1 MVLIHQMENDMAEIA
16 SVSTKEKEK
25 VLIVDDVEVN
35 RFVLSN
41 IIKSMGYVP
50 VTAENGKVAYE
61 LIKES
66 APALILLDVAM
77 PEMDGFELTG
87 ILKADVNTRDIPI
100 IFISAFDETADM
112 VKGFK
117 LGGQDYVVKPFVPE
131 VVKARVGV
139 HLQFYNTKKELQD
152 SNRRLQASLS
162 NQLRQIEEE
171 RRGVLYALANL
182 ARTNSMY
189 GDDYIE
195 RLQFDCR
202 IIAQA
207 LQIADIYSDVLSDS
221 YVDTLEMAAPL
232 MDIGN
237 VAVSSN
243 ILQKDSEL
251 SAEDREYIKKHTTV
265 GSKLLRDIT
274 LKKDY
279 RDFVDLAID
288 IAKCH
293 HENWDGS
300 GYPEGLKGD
309 EIPLSAQIVSVA
321 SVFCALTSDR
331 AYRSAYSFDE
341 AIGIMDQI
349 HETRFNP
356 KVYSVFKMIVGQ
368 LK

>member
-1 MVLIHQMENDMAEIA
+1 MAEIA
-16 SVSTKEKEK
+16 RVSTKEKGT

-50 VTAENGKVAYE
+50 ATAENGKVALE
-61 LIKES
+61 MIRES

-77 PEMDGFELTG
+77 PEMDGFELTE
-87 ILKADVNTRDIPI
+87 ILKGNVATRDIPI

-152 SNRRLQASLS
+152 SNRRLQASLA
-162 NQLRQIEEE
+162 NQLREIEEE
-171 RRGVLYALANL
+171 RKGVLYALANL

-189 GDDYIE
+189 GDSYME
-195 RLQFDCR
+195 RLQYNCR
-202 IIAQA
+202 ILAQA
-207 LQIADIYSDVLSDS
+207 LQIADVYPDELSDV
-221 YVDTLEMAAPL
+221 YIDTLEVAVPL
-232 MDIGN
+232 MDVGN
-237 VAVSSN
+237 VAVSSEV
-243 ILQKDSEL
+243 LQKDGVLSEGDL
-251 SAEDREYIKKHTTV
+251 EYVKKHTEI
-265 GSKLLRDIT
+265 GSKLLKDIT

-279 RDFVDLAID
+279 RDFVDMAID
-288 IAKCH
+288 IARFH
-293 HENWDGS
+293 HECWDGS

-321 SVFCALTSDR
+321 GVFCALTSDR
-331 AYRSAYSFDE
+331 AYRPAYSLEE
-341 AIGIMDQI
+341 ALKIMEQI
-349 HETRFNP
+349 SKSRFNP
-356 KVYSVFKMIVGQ
+356 QIYNVFKMIVGQ
-368 LK
+368 MK